1 MDIVNIGVIGCGG
14 MAKDL
19 ARRCVKLG
27 KGRIT
32 AVSDPNPEALAA
44 AASEF
49 HAAPEVD
56 FEALCRR
63 ADVDAVLVGSP
74 GGAHMENVLA
84 AAAHKKPVYCE
95 KPLAVNVAQCNRM
108 IAACE
113 AAGVPLFV
121 GQVLRLFP
129 LFWQSRLTIDEGKIG
144 TPRAAS
150 VTRTGFSGLFK
161 SGWRTQ
167 RAMTGGMLL
176 EINAHE
182 FDYLR
187 FLFGEPK
194 EVYARLD
201 NLLGL
206 MDYEDQGF
214 VLVTFESGATGCLHT
229 SLSSPIGE
237 YRVSIQGTK
246 GNIVHGGFG
255 GTLKYQTI
263 DGESGEIEAKDV
275 PVPSPYDRELES
287 WLDSLKKGT
296 PPLFTGADGRAAVA
310 MAEAAYRSA
319 EENRPVAIA
328 EL

>member
-1 MDIVNIGVIGCGG
+1 MEIVNIGVIGCGS

-19 ARRCVKLG
+19 ARRCEALG
-27 KGRIT
+27 KGRIV
-32 AVSDPNPEALAA
+32 AVSDPDPAALAA
-44 AASEF
+44 AADEF
-49 HAAPEVD
+49 NAAPEAD

-63 ADVDAVLVGSP
+63 SDVDAVLVGSP
-74 GGAHMENVLA
+74 GGAHMDNVLA

-95 KPLAVNVAQCNRM
+95 KPLAINVAQCDRM

-121 GQVLRLFP
+121 GQVLRLLP
-129 LFWQSRLTIDEGKIG
+129 LFWQSHVTIAEGKIG
-144 TPRAAS
+144 EPRAVS
-150 VTRTGFSGLFK
+150 VTRTGFSGLFQK
-161 SGWRTQ
+161 GWRTQ
-167 RAMTGGMLL
+167 RAMAGGTLL
-176 EINAHE
+176 EVNAHE

-187 FLFGEPK
+187 FLLGEPK

-214 VLVTFESGATGCLHT
+214 VIVTFESGATGCLHT
-229 SLSSPIGE
+229 SLSSPLGE

-255 GTLKYQTI
+255 DTLRYKTI
-263 DGESGEIEAKDV
+263 DGESGEIAAKDV
-275 PVPSPYDRELES
+275 PVPNAYDRELES
-287 WLDSLKKGT
+287 WLDSLTKGT
-296 PPLFTGADGRAAVA
+296 TPLFTGADGRAAVA

-319 EENRPVAIA
+319 EANRPVAIA